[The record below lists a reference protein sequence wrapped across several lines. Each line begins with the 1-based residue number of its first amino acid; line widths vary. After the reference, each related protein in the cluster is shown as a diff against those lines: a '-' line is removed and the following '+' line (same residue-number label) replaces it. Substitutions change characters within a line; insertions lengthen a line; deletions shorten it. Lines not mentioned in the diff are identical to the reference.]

1 VLDPPRL
8 AGSVRTHARPA
19 AGRRGP
25 VARSRR
31 GDAVGL
37 EQRVQEQPRALA
49 LRADGSK
56 QASQI
61 GIGGW
66 GLGVVVYMIT
76 HSPAGSAVF
85 AVSLVAAIG
94 AAHRARTAARAAV
107 GPRCA
112 EAAPA
117 VAQIAGGFQF
127 TSESYA
133 LAFAGENRER
143 LLSTSPA
150 LRRQLELP
158 CAVVVTRRGDPDA

>member
-1 VLDPPRL
+1 MVWPGQCACCGDDATTALPP
-8 AGSVRTHARPA
+8 T
-19 AGRRGP
+19 RGLF
-25 VARSRR
+25 RSQPTERVPYCEPCSR
-31 GDAVGL
+31 HVGL
-37 EQRVQEQPRALA
+37 WT
-49 LRADGSK
+49 DGSK

-66 GLGVVVYMIT
+66 GLGVVIYMIT

-127 TSESYA
+127 TSERYA

-158 CAVVVTRRGDPDA
+158 RAVVVTRRGDPEA